1 MYDRFLIRKEVL
13 PVSDRE
19 IGNLLQLKK
28 QRNYSSI
35 PLTDELILHIKE
47 LSYNV
52 TIPQEVL
59 DLIRDIRVFLR
70 DELEPP
76 IYVSDRRLVKA
87 MDLLKVSAV
96 TNGRA
101 HVSLVDTLLLSN
113 ILWYSPDERK
123 VIKKFLWNKIIRD
136 DETKSFRYIFE
147 SLKSSIIKTLEDSS
161 TIPLVNQISELESL
175 SKILAKKIIMTKM
188 ILKDFNQHFWIS
200 TTDLIQLRQQLG
212 PKANSNIEELE
223 KLMIHCN
230 SLIIA
235 IGSDEIDKL
244 NFLKSTIDSSSSSLT
259 GKYSLD
265 DDNDDNDDNNNDDD
279 DDSVILSSIE
289 LAYTKKEAMKLLT
302 KDKYNV
308 WKKRK
313 NQRVKKRNSI
323 DDY

>member
-1 MYDRFLIRKEVL
+1 VL

-19 IGNLLQLKK
+19 VGNLLQLKK

-87 MDLLKVSAV
+87 MNLLKVSAV

-101 HVSLVDTLLLSN
+101 YVSLVDTLLLSN

-136 DETKSFRYIFE
+136 DETKSFQYIFE

-188 ILKDFNQHFWIS
+188 ILKDFNQHFWVS
-200 TTDLIQLRQQLG
+200 TTDLIQLHQQLG

-223 KLMIHCN
+223 KLMIYCN

-235 IGSDEIDKL
+235 ISSDEIDKL
-244 NFLKSTIDSSSSSLT
+244 NFLKSTIDSSSSSSLT

-265 DDNDDNDDNNNDDD
+265 DDNDDNDDDDDD